1 MAEAV
6 MPTASPMSSIE
17 TELKPLR
24 ATRSAAA
31 VRIRC
36 LRAGSRVLAG
46 RAVIGVTRAVGAP
59 PTALGALPLLAA
71 ARAFSLFMAVSFAD
85 EFGGQVHVPR
95 ADVLAEAL
103 GLGIGSRRVGDAVAE
118 QSDDHE
124 VQRAQVGQL
133 VALDAQPASF
143 GQQLEELLG
152 CQILPQPAE
161 LGRTA
166 GPEADVGV
174 ASLVAGAGGADQ
186 AERAADGPV

>member
-46 RAVIGVTRAVGAP
+46 RPAMGVTRAVR
-59 PTALGALPLLAA
+59 ALSLLM
-71 ARAFSLFMAVSFAD
+71 LVSFAD
-85 EFGGQVHVPR
+85 ESGGKVHVPG

-103 GLGIGSRRVGDAVAE
+103 GLGIGPGGVDDAVAE
-118 QSDDHE
+118 QSGDHE
-124 VQRAQVGQL
+124 VDRAQVRQL
-133 VALDAQPASF
+133 IPVHRQVGGF
-143 GQQLEELLG
+143 RQQLLEL
-152 CQILPQPAE
+152 
-161 LGRTA
+161 
-166 GPEADVGV
+166 
-174 ASLVAGAGGADQ
+174 
-186 AERAADGPV
+186 